1 MLIAVN
7 TRFLLHDKIEG
18 IGRFTYETLSRITR
32 SHPEH
37 EFLFFFDRK
46 HHPEFIFSKNVTA
59 VELFPPARHPFL
71 FYWWFELSVTTT
83 LKKYKPD
90 VFLSTD
96 GYLSLKTEVPS
107 IAVIHDLAF
116 LHYPEGIDFL
126 GRKYYEYFF
135 PRFAKKAKRIV
146 AVSNFTKQDI
156 IKQYGID
163 ENKIDVVYNAPA
175 KGFQPIDELKKT
187 EIRNKF
193 TGGAEYFFTSSAIH
207 PRKNIDTLLKAF
219 DQFKQETKSSLKLVV
234 TGRKAWQ
241 TKNIEVA
248 FNQMQFKNDVIFTG
262 RVSDE
267 DLYNLTAAAF
277 CMVYVPLFEGFGLP
291 IVEAMACAV
300 PVITS
305 NVSSMPEVAGNA
317 AILVNPLAVDEVA
330 NAMIKFSSEENM
342 RMNLIEES
350 AKRKLFF
357 DWDKSAQDLWNT
369 IIKTVNVK

>member
-7 TRFLLHDKIEG
+7 TRFLLHDKMEG

-71 FYWWFELSVTTT
+71 FYWWFEYSVTKA

-163 ENKIDVVYNAPA
+163 ENKIDVVYNAPT
-175 KGFQPIDELKKT
+175 KGFQPINEAKKT
-187 EIRNKF
+187 ETKNQF

-219 DQFKQETKSSLKLVV
+219 DQFKQETKSPLKLVV

>member
-7 TRFLLHDKIEG
+7 TRFLLHDKLEG

-37 EFLFFFDRK
+37 EFLFLFDRK

-71 FYWWFELSVTTT
+71 FYCWFEFSVTAA

-96 GYLSLKTEVPS
+96 GYLSLRTEVPS

-175 KGFQPIDELKKT
+175 KGFRPNDVLKKT
-187 EIRNKF
+187 ETRNQF
-193 TGGAEYFFTSSAIH
+193 TGGTEYFFTTSAIH

-219 DQFKQETKSSLKLVV
+219 DKFKQESKSPIKLVV

-241 TKNIEVA
+241 TKNIEDA
-248 FNQMQFKNDVIFTG
+248 FNQMQFKNEVIFTG

-267 DLYNLTAAAF
+267 DLYNLTASAF
-277 CMVYVPLFEGFGLP
+277 CMVYIPLFEGFGLP
-291 IVEAMACAV
+291 IVEAIACAV

-317 AILVNPLAVDEVA
+317 AILVNPLAVDEL
-330 NAMIKFSSEENM
+330 S
-342 RMNLIEES
+342 LIH
-350 AKRKLFF
+350 
-357 DWDKSAQDLWNT
+357 
-369 IIKTVNVK
+369 I